1 MIVRREGVDNGGIT
15 RVFRSMKSK
24 VVGGAVGSVR
34 RVTKHATDQ
43 ATGATRVGRR
53 QRVAPVG

>member
-1 MIVRREGVDNGGIT
+1 
-15 RVFRSMKSK
+15 MKSK